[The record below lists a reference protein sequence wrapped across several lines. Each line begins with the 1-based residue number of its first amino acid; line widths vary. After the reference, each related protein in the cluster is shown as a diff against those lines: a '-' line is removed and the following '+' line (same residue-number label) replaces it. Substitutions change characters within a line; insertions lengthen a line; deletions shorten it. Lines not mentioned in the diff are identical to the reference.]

1 MGRPITRKWTEE
13 DIDRLVALSEQGSSL
28 IRAAGALNRNT
39 ASVQKMARQL
49 GRHFPGIRETK
60 AGLRAINLHDK

>member
-49 GRHFPGIRETK
+49 GRHFPGVRETK
-60 AGLRAINLHDK
+60 AGLRAINLHEK

>member
-1 MGRPITRKWTEE
+1 MARPITRKWTDE
-13 DIDRLVALSEQGSSL
+13 DISRLIALSERGSSL

-49 GRHFPGIRETK
+49 GRRFPGVRETK
-60 AGLRAINLHDK
+60 AGLRAINIHEK

>member
-1 MGRPITRKWTEE
+1 MVRPITRKWTEE

-28 IRAAGALNRNT
+28 VRAAGALNRNT

-60 AGLRAINLHDK
+60 AGLRAINLHEK

>member
-60 AGLRAINLHDK
+60 AGLRAINLHEK

>member
-49 GRHFPGIRETK
+49 GRHFPGVRETK

>member
-1 MGRPITRKWTEE
+1 MARPITRKWTDE
-13 DIDRLVALSEQGSSL
+13 DIGRLIALSEQGSSL

-49 GRHFPGIRETK
+49 GRRFPGIRETK
-60 AGLRAINLHDK
+60 AGLRAINIHEK

>member
-1 MGRPITRKWTEE
+1 MARPITRKWTDE
-13 DIDRLVALSEQGSSL
+13 DINRLVALSEQGSSL

-49 GRHFPGIRETK
+49 GRRFPGVRETK
-60 AGLRAINLHDK
+60 AGLRAINVHEK

>member
-1 MGRPITRKWTEE
+1 MARPITRKWTDE
-13 DIDRLVALSEQGSSL
+13 DISRLIALAEQGSSL

-49 GRHFPGIRETK
+49 GRRFPGVRETK
-60 AGLRAINLHDK
+60 AGLRAINIHEK

>member
-1 MGRPITRKWTEE
+1 MVRPITRKWTDE
-13 DIDRLVALSEQGSSL
+13 DIGRLIQLSEQGSSL

-49 GRHFPGIRETK
+49 GRRFPGVRETK
-60 AGLRAINLHDK
+60 AGLRAINIHDK

>member
-1 MGRPITRKWTEE
+1 MVRPITRKWTEE
-13 DIDRLVALSEQGSSL
+13 DIGRLIQLSEQGSSL

-49 GRHFPGIRETK
+49 GRRFPGVRETK
-60 AGLRAINLHDK
+60 AGLRAINIHEK

>member
-1 MGRPITRKWTEE
+1 MARPITRKWTDE
-13 DIDRLVALSEQGSSL
+13 DIGRLIELSEQGSSL

-49 GRHFPGIRETK
+49 GRHFPGVRETK
-60 AGLRAINLHDK
+60 ASLRAINIHEK